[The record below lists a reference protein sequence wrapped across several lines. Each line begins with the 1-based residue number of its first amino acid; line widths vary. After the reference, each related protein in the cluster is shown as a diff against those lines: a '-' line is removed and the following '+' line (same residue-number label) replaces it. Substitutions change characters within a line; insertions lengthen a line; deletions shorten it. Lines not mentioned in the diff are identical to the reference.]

1 MSSMPQPAD
10 RPESSSKA
18 SMIDITSRETRELI
32 FALCGPIGSPLH
44 SVGTLLKS
52 SMERIYGYECHII
65 RLSEVIETRAEVT
78 TKDLTEFNRKLKLIQ
93 EGNQLRERFGP
104 GVLAEYAILDI
115 SVKRALKKGSESGRP
130 YQPHKVC
137 YIIDSIKNENEIEAF
152 REVYRD
158 LFFIIGVFSPLESRQ
173 KALLDKMKD
182 VEVATLI
189 DLDSGEEI
197 EHGQSVRKSFP
208 QSDFFLRIDGGS
220 DSEIR
225 PKLERYLDL
234 VFGTDVVTPSF
245 EESAMYHA
253 WSAAGNSACL
263 SRQVGAC
270 LTDSNGEILSIGW
283 NDVPKANGGLYLFD
297 SSEIL
302 GQKDHRCKNIEGGK
316 CFNDYNKAMIVNE
329 IADALIAEGIAL
341 GDKRKELVEKIS
353 GSKIK
358 DLIEFSRAIHAEMHA
373 ILTGSL
379 KAGTRVK
386 GGKLFSTTY
395 PCHSCA
401 RHIIAAG
408 IKDVFFIEPYRKS
421 LAVKLH
427 WDSITES
434 DEATEKVRI
443 RLFDGVAPSKYL
455 RFFKTVEDRKSA
467 EIRQIRITKRDAKP
481 IARISL
487 ESLPALEGIVVNN
500 LIAKNAIRKEEKDAA

>member
-1 MSSMPQPAD
+1 VASLPQKID
-10 RPESSSKA
+10 RTEVSPKLTEL
-18 SMIDITSRETRELI
+18 DITSRETRELI

-44 SVGTLLKS
+44 SVADLLKS

-65 RLSEVIETRAEVT
+65 RLSDIIEKRAEFSAVG
-78 TKDLTEFNRKLKLIQ
+78 LTPYERKIRLI
-93 EGNQLRERFGP
+93 EKGNKLRETFGT
-104 GVLAEYAILDI
+104 GVLAEYAIHDI
-115 SVKRALKKGSESGRP
+115 SVRRALKKGPEQSVP
-130 YQPHKVC
+130 YQPLKIC

-152 REVYRD
+152 RDVYRD
-158 LFFIIGVFSPLESRQ
+158 LFFIIGVFSPLEARQ
-173 KALLDKMKD
+173 KVLLREIKE

-189 DLDSGEEI
+189 NLDSGEEV

-208 QSDFFLRIDGGS
+208 QSDFFLRVDSGS
-220 DSEIR
+220 DTEIR

-234 VFGTDVVTPSF
+234 IFGTAVVTPSF
-245 EESAMYHA
+245 EESAMYQA

-283 NDVPKANGGLYLFD
+283 NDVPKSNGGLYLFD
-297 SSEIL
+297 SMEIL

-316 CFNDYNKAMIVNE
+316 CFNDENKTAIVKE
-329 IADALIAEGIAL
+329 IADTLIKAGIL
-341 GDKRKELVEKIS
+341 SEDKRKDAIEKI
-353 GSKIK
+353 GDSKIK

-373 ILTGSL
+373 IITGSQ
-379 KAGTRVK
+379 KTGHRVK
-386 GGKLFSTTY
+386 GGKLFCTTY

-421 LAVKLH
+421 LAIKLH

-434 DEATEKVRI
+434 EEQTDKVRI

-455 RFFKTVEDRKSA
+455 RFFKILDDRKS
-467 EIRQIRITKRDAKP
+467 EEVKKIRSSKKEARP

-487 ESLPALEGIVVNN
+487 ESLPALESIVVRN
-500 LIAKNAIRKEEKDAA
+500 LIAKNAIRNEENDAT